1 MPKVVYGFRKGERLD
16 FRNVR
21 EQDRPE
27 TPFLFDDY
35 VNGKPVKLVIS
46 WHGFLVYDEG
56 IDIATAMCKFM
67 RYVSEHG
74 CCGRCIPGKNGTT
87 KLADIMEELRS
98 DPNLSKMPEALE
110 LAESIQA
117 TSKCSFAPSSVS
129 IVKSFLLE
137 YPEKLHKYIN
147 APKLDYHFH
156 MSAPC
161 TSACPAHIQ
170 IPEFIDELRTKRF
183 LPALSIIREH
193 MPLAGL
199 CGRVCPHP
207 CEAVCRRGEVDEPIN
222 IMNLK
227 QSAWNYEYFRN
238 QMPILPEKKAS
249 TGKTCAVIGAGP
261 AGLSAA
267 YYLALMGHQVEVFD
281 RMNEPGGMTAAG
293 IPDFREPREHLAY
306 EANIVRSL
314 GVNIHYGKTLG
325 KEITLEYLKNTYD
338 ATLLAIGNW
347 MAQDPRIEDMD
358 KTSGI
363 YNGIEYL
370 EKVSRHELP
379 FEKSKVIVVGGGNT
393 AIDCARTAI
402 RFQNDVTIVYRRTR
416 EEMPA
421 EDYEIKDA
429 EDEGVKFIFLAAPVR
444 AVSEDGKLKGIM
456 CHKMR
461 LGSTD
466 ATGRRSPEVVPGED
480 FIIECD
486 YLIPA
491 IGQKTDIS
499 FNTGDLKLD
508 VTKWN
513 TIICDK
519 LYFTTS
525 IEGIFAAGDC
535 IDGDSNTV
543 VRAVG
548 DGKKAALMMDR
559 YMISGKPYLEPSEVM
574 ERYLYENKIFS
585 YGEAPEPPR
594 PIIKR
599 YETTKISMDERVSTF
614 NEVEQPF
621 DEQTAA
627 LEARRCLRC
636 MRVGMFATGDE

>member
-1 MPKVVYGFRKGERLD
+1 MPKVVYGFRKGQRLD
-16 FRNVR
+16 FRNVN
-21 EQDRPE
+21 ELDRPE
-27 TPFLFDDY
+27 TPFLFDDEVQGY
-35 VNGKPVKLVIS
+35 PVKLVIS
-46 WHGFLVYDEG
+46 WHGFLVYDENA
-56 IDIATAMCKFM
+56 DIAAAMCNFM

-87 KLADIMEELRS
+87 HLADIMEELRN
-98 DPNLSKMPEALE
+98 DLEMKRMQEAID
-110 LAESIQA
+110 LADSIQA

-137 YPEKLHKYIN
+137 YPEKLHENKD
-147 APKLDYHFH
+147 APKVKYHFH

-207 CEAVCRRGEVDEPIN
+207 CESVCRRGEVDEPIN

-227 QSAWNYEYFRN
+227 QSAWNYEYYRN
-238 QMPILPEKKAS
+238 QMINLPEKKPA
-249 TGKTCAVIGAGP
+249 TNKTCAIIGAGP
-261 AGLSAA
+261 AGLTAA
-267 YYLALMGHQVEVFD
+267 YYLALMGHKVEVFD
-281 RMNEPGGMTAAG
+281 RMMEPGGMTAAG

-306 EANIVRSL
+306 EANIIRSL
-314 GVNIHYGKTLG
+314 GVNIHYGKELG
-325 KEITLEYLKNTYD
+325 KEITLDYLKNTYD
-338 ATLLAIGNW
+338 STLLAIGNW
-347 MAQDPRIEDMD
+347 LPQDSRISNMENIQ
-358 KTSGI
+358 GV
-363 YNGIEYL
+363 YNGIDYL
-370 EKVSRHELP
+370 EKISRHEKL
-379 FEKSKVIVVGGGNT
+379 FENKKVIIVGGGNT
-393 AIDCARTAI
+393 AIDCARTAL
-402 RFQNDVTIVYRRTR
+402 RFGNSVTIVYRRTR

-421 EDYEIKDA
+421 EDYEIQDA
-429 EDEGVKFIFLAAPVR
+429 IDEGVNIIFLAAPFE
-444 AVSEDGKLKGIM
+444 AVSENGKLTGIK

-461 LGSTD
+461 LGCED
-466 ATGRRSPEVVPGED
+466 ASGRRSPEIIPNDD

-491 IGQKTDIS
+491 IGQKTNID
-499 FNTGDLKLD
+499 FNNEKIKLE

-513 TIICDK
+513 TIVCDK
-519 LYFTTS
+519 HHFTTS
-525 IEGIFAAGDC
+525 IESIFAAGDC
-535 IDGDSNTV
+535 IDGNGNTV

-559 YMISGKPYLEPSEVM
+559 YMMTGKPYLEPSEVM
-574 ERYLYENKIFS
+574 ERYLYENNIFS
-585 YGEAPEPPR
+585 YGESPEPPR
-594 PIIKR
+594 PIINR
-599 YETTKISMDERVSTF
+599 YEAEKLPVEQRIISFV
-614 NEVEQPF
+614 EVEQPF

-636 MRVGMFATGDE
+636 MRVGMFATGEK